1 MDRSKLVD
9 KYKEDLRD
17 VDLTLRKADHYASE
31 HFEQMEEARR
41 CYERWLETQQEY
53 TEKREVLVTTLV
65 ELGIP
70 EWEIDDED

>member
-17 VDLTLRKADHYASE
+17 VDRTLSKADHYTSQYFHE
-31 HFEQMEEARR
+31 MEEARR
-41 CYERWLETQQEY
+41 CYERWLQTQWEY